1 MPYLKQDRKDALDAY
16 LVDAKRV
23 MYNTSGDLNY
33 VITQILISFVED
45 QGRSY
50 KALNDAV
57 GALECAK
64 LEFVRRVVNPYEN
77 SKIEDNGDV
86 YPAKMIREKND

>member
-57 GALECAK
+57 GALE
-64 LEFVRRVVNPYEN
+64 
-77 SKIEDNGDV
+77 
-86 YPAKMIREKND
+86 